1 MLDRNMPTDN
11 AMTTKPIK
19 LSALKTAC
27 KSCNLHDL
35 CLPLGLDLDDI
46 DALDDIIKRRKPLQK
61 GEFLFQNGNEFNAI
75 YAVRSGSI
83 KTYTESEQGDE
94 QITGLYLS
102 GELLGLDALH
112 SHHYLCSAIALETT
126 SLCEIPFNVLE
137 ELSKKVPTLNHQL
150 LRIMSKEIASDQTL
164 LMLMAQKNAE
174 ERLAAFL
181 VNLSSRLKLRNFSE
195 TEFYL
200 SMSRKDIGNY
210 LGLTIETISRTFSRF
225 QSNGLLTTQRKY
237 VNILRL
243 NELKAIAGLSENCTI
258 QPQADFA
265 AK

>member
-1 MLDRNMPTDN
+1 
-11 AMTTKPIK
+11 MTNQPIK

-61 GEFLFQNGNEFNAI
+61 GEYLFQNGNEFNAI

-94 QITGLYLS
+94 QITGLYLP
-102 GELLGLDALH
+102 GELLGLDAIH
-112 SHHYLCSAIALETT
+112 SHMHPCSAIALETT
-126 SLCEIPFNVLE
+126 SLCEIPFEILE
-137 ELSKKVPTLNHQL
+137 DLSEKVPTLNHQL
-150 LRIMSKEIASDQTL
+150 FRIMSKEIASDQTL

-181 VNLSSRLKLRNFSE
+181 VNLSSRLKQRNFSE
-195 TEFYL
+195 TEFFL

-225 QSNGLLTTQRKY
+225 QNDGLLTTQRKY
-237 VNILRL
+237 VNILKL
-243 NELKAIAGLSENCTI
+243 DSLKAIAGLSESCTV
-258 QPQADFA
+258 QKRSDSA
-265 AK
+265 AS